1 MYYIDQVS
9 DSSTEVSETRSE
21 TPDNLSQ
28 SSSEDA
34 YNLKRQ
40 NTFAGKLTY
49 ALRTKTIDI
58 KEILCTNIQGKAIVK
73 SYQKHKSLSR
83 QSRMLIVDI
92 ILTELLNET
101 IQ

>member
-1 MYYIDQVS
+1 VQKHLKHQ
-9 DSSTEVSETRSE
+9 T
-21 TPDNLSQ
+21 LFSQ
-28 SSSEDA
+28 SSSEDT
-34 YNLKRQ
+34 YSLKRQ
-40 NTFAGKLTY
+40 DAFSGKLMY

-58 KEILCTNIQGKAIVK
+58 KEILYKNIQGKAIVK
-73 SYQKHKSLSR
+73 SYKKSKYLSR

>member
-1 MYYIDQVS
+1 M
-9 DSSTEVSETRSE
+9 
-21 TPDNLSQ
+21 
-28 SSSEDA
+28 
-34 YNLKRQ
+34 
-40 NTFAGKLTY
+40 Y

-58 KEILCTNIQGKAIVK
+58 KEILYKNIQGKAIVK
-73 SYQKHKSLSR
+73 SHKKSKYLSR